1 MSIVNCDDCDRR
13 IDLDVDECKEIKVNQ
28 KHNDYFYDYIWLC
41 LYCYKENNKEEG

>member
-13 IDLDVDECKEIKVNQ
+13 IDLDVEECKEIK
-28 KHNDYFYDYIWLC
+28 DYIWLC